1 MDRNTVIGLL
11 LITAIIIGFT
21 IYNRPTR
28 EQMEQQQRAR
38 DSVAMADAASARLEA
53 ERLALAGDTGSALD
67 EEKSTVS
74 DFFDA
79 GAPPADFLET
89 PGEAD
94 TAAPFVADSEQE
106 TPLSGDESAR
116 GSESGDPA
124 GTVSTPGDLAVSPA
138 DQAVVLE
145 NEKVRLLLDTR
156 GGGIASVQLKEYLHH
171 TQDSLYLFEGR
182 DEARFNL
189 DLYNRNSVHLSTEN
203 ELFTPIPGV
212 DGRSVTMRLQYTP
225 HQYIDFIYALPADEY
240 MMNFDIQV
248 VGMQG
253 NLHPESLSNF
263 RLNWEQKIRQQ
274 EKGRTFENRFS
285 RIHYKYDRQDVQK
298 MSESKNDRK
307 ELTEP
312 VKWFAFKDQYFS
324 AVMIGDQPFS
334 NTLLTSEVLSDPRYL
349 KEYKAEVWAPAT
361 ISAESDLV
369 SAGFNYYF
377 GPVHYNT
384 LKEYDEGLEN
394 GDKLKLQEI
403 VYLGYRWLSWVN
415 KWFVIPIFN
424 FFLSLNWG
432 MGLIILILTLLVK
445 LVTLPLTY
453 KSFMSSAR
461 MRVLRPQIQEIE
473 KKYPGQEQDMMM
485 KRQQAT
491 MELYNKAGVNPMS
504 GCLPMLIQM
513 PVLLALFFFFPSAI
527 ELRQQGF
534 LWADDLSTYDS
545 LISWSG
551 NIPLITRF
559 LGNHI
564 SIFCLLMT
572 VVNVIYTKYNMSM
585 TDTGQQAM
593 AGMKYMPIFMSVFMF
608 FFLNSYPAGL
618 NYYYFL
624 STLITVGITLVMK
637 QVISEEKILARLEAN
652 KKKPKKKSGFMAR
665 LEEAQKL
672 QEKQVRERA
681 KEGAKRNY
689 KR

>member
-1 MDRNTVIGLL
+1 MDKNTVIGLL

-21 IYNRPTR
+21 IYNRPSQ
-28 EQMEQQQRAR
+28 EQIEQQQRVR
-38 DSVAMADAASARLEA
+38 DSIAMAEALRTELEA
-53 ERLALAGDTGSALD
+53 KRLATLDDTVEAVSEEATGVKDFFSVSTATADQMESDTLAGSQVDAVPDPVAQTLPSA
-67 EEKSTVS
+67 
-74 DFFDA
+74 
-79 GAPPADFLET
+79 
-89 PGEAD
+89 
-94 TAAPFVADSEQE
+94 Q
-106 TPLSGDESAR
+106 
-116 GSESGDPA
+116 
-124 GTVSTPGDLAVSPA
+124 
-138 DQAVVLE
+138 QAVVLE
-145 NEKVRLLLDTR
+145 NEHVRLLLDTR
-156 GGGIASVQLKEYLHH
+156 GGGVASVQLKEFLHH
-171 TQDSLYLFEGR
+171 TGDSLYLFQGSE
-182 DEARFNL
+182 EARFNL
-189 DLYNRNSVHLSTEN
+189 DLYNRHSVHLSTEN
-203 ELFTPIPGV
+203 ELFTPIASA

-225 HQYIDFIYALPADEY
+225 QRYIDFIYSLPVDEY
-240 MMNFDIQV
+240 MMDFDIHV

-253 NLHPESLSNF
+253 GLHPESLTNF

-274 EKGRTFENRFS
+274 EKGRMFENRFS

-298 MSESKNDRK
+298 MSESKNATA

-312 VKWFAFKDQYFS
+312 VKWFSFKDQYFS
-324 AVMIGDQPFS
+324 SIIIGDEPFS
-334 NTLLTSEVLSDPRYL
+334 NTLLTSEVLSDPDYL
-349 KEYKAEVWAPAT
+349 KAYKAEVWAPVT
-361 ISAESDLV
+361 ISTESDLIT
-369 SAGFNYYF
+369 ANFRYYF
-377 GPVHYNT
+377 GPVHYNI
-384 LKEYDEGLEN
+384 LKAYDEGVEN
-394 GDKLKLQEI
+394 GNKLDLQEN

-424 FFLSLNWG
+424 FFLSLDWG

-445 LVTLPLTY
+445 TVTLPLTY

-473 KKYPGQEQDMMM
+473 KKFPGQEQDVMM

-527 ELRQQGF
+527 ELRQQAF

-551 NIPLITRF
+551 DIPLISRF

-572 VVNVIYTKYNMSM
+572 VVNVVYTKYNMSM
-585 TDTGQQAM
+585 TDTGAQTM
-593 AGMKYMPIFMSVFMF
+593 PGMKYMPIFMSVFMF

-665 LEEAQKL
+665 LEEAQKM
-672 QEKQVRERA
+672 QEKQAREQA
-681 KEGAKRNY
+681 KQNAKRNY